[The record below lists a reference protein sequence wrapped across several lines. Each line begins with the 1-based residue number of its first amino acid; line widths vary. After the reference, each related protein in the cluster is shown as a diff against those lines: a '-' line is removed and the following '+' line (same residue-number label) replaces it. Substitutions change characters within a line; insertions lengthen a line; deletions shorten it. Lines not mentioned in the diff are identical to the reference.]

1 MKLIVVQGTSG
12 GHHVFSLRRRR
23 LIGSGLI
30 SVAFLLAIGFLGG
43 IYFRN
48 LNGFGILAPEQLKA
62 WRDTLVEQREE
73 VENIREASTIELDA
87 LAILVGRIQGQL
99 LRLNALGERLV
110 TMAELSP
117 DEFNFSEPPAL
128 GGPEESLEE
137 VHPYQMPSF
146 TDQIDELAERID
158 QRTGKLEVLEALL
171 LDRNLQK
178 DVYLAGRPVKK
189 GWLSSPYGRRIDPF
203 TGRRSWHKG
212 IDFAAKEGTEI
223 IAVGSGV
230 VTWSGDRGGYGLMVE
245 INHGNGYT
253 TRYSH
258 NKSNKVKVG
267 DIVSKGQT
275 IALLGSSGRSTGPHV
290 HFEVLV
296 SGRQVD
302 PGSYIK
308 RASR

>member
-308 RASR
+308 RAGR

>member
-12 GHHVFSLRRRR
+12 GHHVYSLRRRR

-128 GGPEESLEE
+128 GGPEEGLEE
-137 VHPYQMPSF
+137 VHSYQMPSF
-146 TDQIDELAERID
+146 ADQIDELAERID

-302 PGSYIK
+302 PSSYIK
-308 RASR
+308 RAGR

>member
-1 MKLIVVQGTSG
+1 MKLIVVQGTRG

-302 PGSYIK
+302 PSSYIK
-308 RASR
+308 RAGR

>member
-1 MKLIVVQGTSG
+1 MKLIVVQSTSG

-128 GGPEESLEE
+128 GGPEEGPEE

-302 PGSYIK
+302 PSSYIK